1 MVSDLQLGDTFQGDE
16 NSKFEVIIEL
26 DNNFEA
32 NRQICRA
39 ISLKICRAI
48 SLKNEKGEGPKLN
61 ENNLIMYH
69 LKGGLP
75 NKIHFVFFFFL
86 AEILEGM
93 GGGVREG

>member
-16 NSKFEVIIEL
+16 NSKFEVIIKL

-32 NRQICRA
+32 NRQ
-39 ISLKICRAI
+39 
-48 SLKNEKGEGPKLN
+48 SLKNKKGEGPKLN